1 MKIHRL
7 VFAGLILLALAAPRL
22 DAAAERTAKGMPGD
36 PDKLFAQ
43 LDTLLPTPGVTR
55 AASGA
60 PGAQYWQQRADYR
73 IKVKLDEQRHRLT
86 ATQTITYMNRSP
98 DALNYIWLQLDQNI
112 FKDDSLARRSEVAAN
127 SGTRRDAVGAGDSL
141 SFAAMRRHQAFED
154 REYGFEMG
162 PIRDAAGRVL
172 RSTVVDTMLRIDLP
186 QPLRPGT
193 SIEINFDWQSNIVDE
208 AAIGARG
215 GFEHFTKTD
224 TYQYF
229 LAQWFPR
236 LVAYTDYAGWQ
247 HKQFL
252 GRGEFTLEFGDYEVE
267 LTVPADHVVASTG
280 VLQNP
285 EAVLTATQRARLK
298 QAETAKKP
306 VFIVTPEEA
315 LANEKAGTDAVRTWR
330 FKAENV
336 RDFAWASS
344 RKYIWDAMG
353 YRQNDA
359 KRPFVMAM
367 SFYPNEGEPIWSK
380 YSTHAVIHTMEVYSR
395 FSFPYPYPVAISVN
409 SWERGGME
417 YPMITFNGYRPTADE
432 KTGKITYSRNTKYGL
447 IGVIIH
453 EVGHIYFPMI
463 VNSDERQ
470 WTWMDEGLNTFLEYI
485 AELEWEEKFPTFGDK
500 TNVLDFI
507 TDYMRSK
514 DQVPIMTNSDT
525 IVQFGPNAYSKPAAA
540 LAVLREAVM
549 GRELFDHAFRE
560 YANRWK
566 FKRPTP
572 ADFFRT
578 MEDASGVDLDWF
590 WRGWFYGTD
599 HVDVAVGDIREYQ
612 VSTQDPEVEFPLKRS
627 AFAAD
632 WPESYSVRQNRAEGR
647 QTRVDRYP
655 ELKDFYNEND
665 QFVVTNKDRNEFKE
679 FRERLRDWE
688 RTVLDRAIKA
698 GEYVYFV
705 DFKNIGGLVT
715 PLPLTLNY
723 IDGSTED
730 YLVPAEVWRYNA
742 LEVTKLFIRNKRLAS
757 IELDRHHLIADADKT
772 NNITPRR
779 IAQSRVELFRGRDR
793 ERNQMLDAL
802 AELKG
807 EPKSGEAAKDAG
819 KTDAA
824 MPLQPAPSTPP
835 TSAVPSA
842 TTPPSQ

>member
-1 MKIHRL
+1 MKNLACTTVVAL
-7 VFAGLILLALAAPRL
+7 VIAL
-22 DAAAERTAKGMPGD
+22 TTNTVQAKGVPGD

-73 IKVKLDEQRHRLT
+73 IHVSLDEKRHRLT
-86 ATQTITYMNRSP
+86 AKQSITYMNRSP
-98 DALNYIWLQLDQNI
+98 DTLNYIWLQLDQNI
-112 FKDDSLARRSEVAAN
+112 FKDDSLSRRSEVAAN
-127 SGTRRDAVGAGDSL
+127 SGTRRDSVGTGDSL

-154 REYGFEMG
+154 REYGYEMSAV
-162 PIRDAAGRVL
+162 RDAAGRVL
-172 RSTVVDTMLRIDLP
+172 RTRVNDTMMRIDLLT
-186 QPLRPGT
+186 PLRPGT
-193 SIEINFDWQSNIVDE
+193 SIEINFEWAANIVDE

-215 GFEHFTKTD
+215 GYEYFPKND

-236 LVAYTDYAGWQ
+236 LVAYTDYTGWQ

-252 GRGEFTLEFGDYEVE
+252 GRGEFTLDFGDYDVE
-267 LTVPADHVVASTG
+267 LTVPADHIVASTG

-285 EAVLTATQRARLK
+285 ADVLTAQQRARLK

-306 VFIVTPEEA
+306 VFVVTPEEA
-315 LANEKAGTDAVRTWR
+315 LANEKVGTSATRTWR
-330 FKAENV
+330 FKAANV

-359 KRPFVMAM
+359 QRPFVMAM

-380 YSTHAVIHTMEVYSR
+380 YSTHAVMHTMEVYSR

-432 KTGKITYSRNTKYGL
+432 KSGKLTYSRDTKYGL

-485 AELEWEEKFPTFGDK
+485 AELEWEENFPTFGDK

-507 TDYMRSK
+507 TDYMQSK
-514 DQVPIMTNSDT
+514 NQVPIMTNSDT

-540 LAVLREAVM
+540 LSVLREAIM

-612 VSTQDPEVEFPLKRS
+612 VSTQDPDVEFPLKRKD
-627 AFAAD
+627 FAAD
-632 WPESYSVRQNRAEGR
+632 WPESYSQRLNRNEGR
-647 QTRVDRYP
+647 QTRADRYP

-665 QFVVTNKDRNEFKE
+665 AFVATNKDRNEFKD
-679 FRERLRDWE
+679 FREKLRDWE
-688 RTVLDRAIKA
+688 RKVLDRSIKA

-705 DFKNIGGLVT
+705 DFRNLGGLVT
-715 PLPLTLNY
+715 PLPLTLTY
-723 IDGSTED
+723 ADGSTEE
-730 YLVPAEVWRYNA
+730 YGVPAEIWRYNA
-742 LEVTKLFIRNKRLAS
+742 VEITKLFVRKKRLVS
-757 IELDRHHLIADADKT
+757 VELDRNHLIADADKT

-779 IAQSRVELFRGRDR
+779 IEQSRIELFKGRDR
-793 ERNQMLDAL
+793 ERDQMLDAL

-807 EPKSGEAAKDAG
+807 QPKAESQADAKDL
-819 KTDAA
+819 
-824 MPLQPAPSTPP
+824 PLQPA
-835 TSAVPSA
+835 AK
-842 TTPPSQ
+842 

>member
-1 MKIHRL
+1 MNTYR
-7 VFAGLILLALAAPRL
+7 LALAGLCIAVLLPAASIAA
-22 DAAAERTAKGMPGD
+22 DASARGMPGD

-43 LDTLLPTPGVTR
+43 LDSLLPTPGVTR
-55 AASGA
+55 TASGA

-73 IKVKLDEQRHRLT
+73 IKVKLDEQRRRLT
-86 ATQTITYMNRSP
+86 ATQSITYMNRSP
-98 DALNYIWLQLDQNI
+98 DTLNYIWLQLDQNI
-112 FKDDSLARRSEVAAN
+112 FKDNSISRRSEVAAN
-127 SGTRRDAVGAGDSL
+127 SGTRRDSVGSGDSL

-154 REYGFEMG
+154 TEYGYEMS
-162 PIRDAAGRVL
+162 PVRDAAGRVL
-172 RSTVVDTMLRIDLP
+172 RTTVNDTMMRIDLP
-186 QPLRPGT
+186 TPLRPGT
-193 SIEINFDWQSNIVDE
+193 SIEINFEWQANIVNE

-215 GFEHFTKTD
+215 GYEHFPKTD
-224 TYQYF
+224 TYQFF

-236 LVAYTDYAGWQ
+236 LVAYTDYTGWQ

-252 GRGEFTLEFGDYEVE
+252 GRGEFTLEFGDYDVE
-267 LTVPADHVVASTG
+267 LTVPADHIVASTG
-280 VLQNP
+280 VLQNSD
-285 EAVLTATQRARLK
+285 AVLTAQQRARLK
-298 QAETAKKP
+298 QAETAKQP
-306 VFIVTPEEA
+306 VFIVTPAEA
-315 LANEKAGTDAVRTWR
+315 LANEKAGTGDVRTWR

-353 YRQNDA
+353 YRQDDA

-367 SFYPNEGEPIWSK
+367 SFYPNEGEPIWSR
-380 YSTHAVIHTMEVYSR
+380 YSTHAVIHTMDVYSR

-417 YPMITFNGYRPTADE
+417 YPMITFNGYRPTSDE
-432 KTGKITYSRNTKYGL
+432 KTGKLTYSRNTKYGL

-453 EVGHIYFPMI
+453 EVGHIYFPMV

-507 TDYMRSK
+507 TDYMQSN

-540 LAVLREAVM
+540 LSVLREAVM

-560 YANRWK
+560 YSNRWK

-599 HVDVAVGDIREYQ
+599 HVDVAVGNIRMYQ
-612 VSTQDPEVEFPLKRS
+612 VSSQDPDAEFPLQRKE
-627 AFAAD
+627 FASE
-632 WPESYSVRQNRAEGR
+632 WPESYSQKLNRAEGR
-647 QTRVDRYP
+647 QTRVERYP
-655 ELKDFYNEND
+655 ELKDFYNDND
-665 QFVVTNKDRNEFKE
+665 PFTVTNKDRNEYKE
-679 FRERLRDWE
+679 FRDKLKDWE
-688 RTVLDRAIKA
+688 RIALDRAVKA
-698 GEYVYFV
+698 GEYVHFV
-705 DFKNIGGLVT
+705 DFSNVGGLVT
-715 PLPLTLNY
+715 PLPLTLTY
-723 IDGSTED
+723 ADGSTEE
-730 YLVPAEVWRYNA
+730 YPVPAEVWRYNA
-742 LEVTKLFIRNKRLAS
+742 LQVTKLFIRNKRIVS
-757 IELDRHHLIADADKT
+757 VELDRNHLIADADKT
-772 NNITPRR
+772 NNVTPRR
-779 IAQSRVELFRGRDR
+779 IGESRIELFKGRDR

-807 EPKSGEAAKDAG
+807 EPKADTKADAKDL
-819 KTDAA
+819 
-824 MPLQPAPSTPP
+824 PLQPA
-835 TSAVPSA
+835 AK
-842 TTPPSQ
+842 

>member
-1 MKIHRL
+1 MNTYR
-7 VFAGLILLALAAPRL
+7 LALAGLCIAVLLPAASIAA
-22 DAAAERTAKGMPGD
+22 DASARGMPGD

-43 LDTLLPTPGVTR
+43 LDSLLPTPGVTR
-55 AASGA
+55 TASGA

-73 IKVKLDEQRHRLT
+73 IKVKLDEQRRRLT
-86 ATQTITYMNRSP
+86 ATQSITYMNRSP
-98 DALNYIWLQLDQNI
+98 DTLNYIWLQLDQNI
-112 FKDDSLARRSEVAAN
+112 FKDNSISRRSEVAAN
-127 SGTRRDAVGAGDSL
+127 SGTRRDSVGSGDSL
-141 SFAAMRRHQAFED
+141 SFAAIRRHQAFED
-154 REYGFEMG
+154 TEYGYEMS
-162 PIRDAAGRVL
+162 PVRDAAGRVL
-172 RSTVVDTMLRIDLP
+172 RTTVNDTMMRIDLP
-186 QPLRPGT
+186 TPLRPGT
-193 SIEINFDWQSNIVDE
+193 SIEINFEWQANIVNE

-215 GFEHFTKTD
+215 GYEHFPKTD
-224 TYQYF
+224 TYQFF

-236 LVAYTDYAGWQ
+236 LVAYTDYTGWQ

-252 GRGEFTLEFGDYEVE
+252 GRGEFTLEFGDYDVE
-267 LTVPADHVVASTG
+267 LTVPADHIVASTG
-280 VLQNP
+280 VLQNSD
-285 EAVLTATQRARLK
+285 AVLTAQQRARLK
-298 QAETAKKP
+298 QAETAKQP
-306 VFIVTPEEA
+306 VFIVTPAEA
-315 LANEKAGTDAVRTWR
+315 LANEKAGTGDVRTWR

-353 YRQNDA
+353 YRQDDA

-367 SFYPNEGEPIWSK
+367 SFYPNEGEPIWSR
-380 YSTHAVIHTMEVYSR
+380 YSTHAVIHTMDVYSR

-417 YPMITFNGYRPTADE
+417 YPMITFNGYRPTSDE
-432 KTGKITYSRNTKYGL
+432 KTGKLTYSRNTKYGL

-453 EVGHIYFPMI
+453 EVGHIYFPMV

-507 TDYMRSK
+507 TDYMQSN

-540 LAVLREAVM
+540 LSVLREAVM

-560 YANRWK
+560 YSNRWK

-599 HVDVAVGDIREYQ
+599 HVDVAVGNIRMYQ
-612 VSTQDPEVEFPLKRS
+612 VSSQDPDAEFPLQRKE
-627 AFAAD
+627 FASE
-632 WPESYSVRQNRAEGR
+632 WPESYSQKLNRAEGR
-647 QTRVDRYP
+647 QTRVERYP
-655 ELKDFYNEND
+655 ELKDFYNDND
-665 QFVVTNKDRNEFKE
+665 PFTVTNKDRNEYKE
-679 FRERLRDWE
+679 FRDKLKDWE
-688 RTVLDRAIKA
+688 RIALDRAVKA
-698 GEYVYFV
+698 GEYVHFV
-705 DFKNIGGLVT
+705 DFSNVGGLVT
-715 PLPLTLNY
+715 PLPLTLTY
-723 IDGSTED
+723 ADGSTEE
-730 YLVPAEVWRYNA
+730 YPVPAEVWRYNA
-742 LEVTKLFIRNKRLAS
+742 LQVTKLFIRNKRIVS
-757 IELDRHHLIADADKT
+757 VELDRNHLIADADKT
-772 NNITPRR
+772 NNVTPRR
-779 IAQSRVELFRGRDR
+779 IGESRIELFKGRDR

-807 EPKSGEAAKDAG
+807 EPKADTKADAKDL
-819 KTDAA
+819 
-824 MPLQPAPSTPP
+824 PLQPA
-835 TSAVPSA
+835 AK
-842 TTPPSQ
+842 

>member
-1 MKIHRL
+1 MNTYR
-7 VFAGLILLALAAPRL
+7 LALAGLCIAVLLPAASIAA
-22 DAAAERTAKGMPGD
+22 DASARGMPGD

-43 LDTLLPTPGVTR
+43 LDSLLPTPGVTR
-55 AASGA
+55 TASGA

-73 IKVKLDEQRHRLT
+73 IKVKLDEQRRRLT
-86 ATQTITYMNRSP
+86 ATQSITYMNRSP
-98 DALNYIWLQLDQNI
+98 DTLNYIWLQLDQNI
-112 FKDDSLARRSEVAAN
+112 FKDDSISRRSEVAAN
-127 SGTRRDAVGAGDSL
+127 SGTRRDSVGSGDSL
-141 SFAAMRRHQAFED
+141 SFAAIRRHQAFED
-154 REYGFEMG
+154 TEYGYEMS
-162 PIRDAAGRVL
+162 PVRDAAGRVL
-172 RSTVVDTMLRIDLP
+172 RTTVNDTMMRIDLP
-186 QPLRPGT
+186 TPLRPGT
-193 SIEINFDWQSNIVDE
+193 SIEINFEWQANIVNE

-215 GFEHFTKTD
+215 GYEHFPKTD
-224 TYQYF
+224 TYQFF

-236 LVAYTDYAGWQ
+236 LVAYTDYTGWQ

-252 GRGEFTLEFGDYEVE
+252 GRGEFTLEFGDYDVE
-267 LTVPADHVVASTG
+267 LTVPADHIVASTG
-280 VLQNP
+280 VLQNSD
-285 EAVLTATQRARLK
+285 AVLTAQQRARLK
-298 QAETAKKP
+298 QAETAKQP
-306 VFIVTPEEA
+306 VFIVTPAEA
-315 LANEKAGTDAVRTWR
+315 LANEKAGTGDVRTWR

-353 YRQNDA
+353 YRQDDA

-367 SFYPNEGEPIWSK
+367 SFYPNEGEPIWSR
-380 YSTHAVIHTMEVYSR
+380 YSTHAVIHTMDVYSR

-417 YPMITFNGYRPTADE
+417 YPMITFNGYRPTSDE
-432 KTGKITYSRNTKYGL
+432 KTGKLTYSRNTKYGL

-453 EVGHIYFPMI
+453 EVGHIYFPMV

-507 TDYMRSK
+507 TDYMQSN

-540 LAVLREAVM
+540 LSVLREAVM

-560 YANRWK
+560 YSNRWK

-599 HVDVAVGDIREYQ
+599 HVDVAVGNIRMYQ
-612 VSTQDPEVEFPLKRS
+612 VSSQDPDAEFPLQRKE
-627 AFAAD
+627 FASE
-632 WPESYSVRQNRAEGR
+632 WPESYSQKLNRAEGR
-647 QTRVDRYP
+647 QTRVERYP
-655 ELKDFYNEND
+655 ELKDFYNDND
-665 QFVVTNKDRNEFKE
+665 PFTVTNKDRNEYKE
-679 FRERLRDWE
+679 FRDKLKDWE
-688 RTVLDRAIKA
+688 RIALDRAVKA
-698 GEYVYFV
+698 GEYVHFV
-705 DFKNIGGLVT
+705 DFSNVGGLVT
-715 PLPLTLNY
+715 PLPLTLTY
-723 IDGSTED
+723 ADGSTEE
-730 YLVPAEVWRYNA
+730 YPVPAEVWRYNA
-742 LEVTKLFIRNKRLAS
+742 LQVTKLFIRNKRIVS
-757 IELDRHHLIADADKT
+757 VELDRNHLIADADKT
-772 NNITPRR
+772 NNVTPRR
-779 IAQSRVELFRGRDR
+779 IGESRIELFKGRDR

-807 EPKSGEAAKDAG
+807 EPKADTKADAKDL
-819 KTDAA
+819 
-824 MPLQPAPSTPP
+824 PLQPA
-835 TSAVPSA
+835 AK
-842 TTPPSQ
+842 

>member
-1 MKIHRL
+1 MNTYR
-7 VFAGLILLALAAPRL
+7 LALAGLCIAVLLPAASIAA
-22 DAAAERTAKGMPGD
+22 DASARGMPGD

-43 LDTLLPTPGVTR
+43 LDSLLPTPGVTR
-55 AASGA
+55 TASGA

-73 IKVKLDEQRHRLT
+73 IKVKLDEQRRRLT
-86 ATQTITYMNRSP
+86 ATQSITYMNRSP
-98 DALNYIWLQLDQNI
+98 DTLNYIWLQLDQNI
-112 FKDDSLARRSEVAAN
+112 FKDDSISRRSEVAAN
-127 SGTRRDAVGAGDSL
+127 SGTRRDSVGSGDSL

-154 REYGFEMG
+154 TEYGYEMS
-162 PIRDAAGRVL
+162 PVRDAAGRVL
-172 RSTVVDTMLRIDLP
+172 RTTVNDTMMRIDLP
-186 QPLRPGT
+186 TPLRPGT
-193 SIEINFDWQSNIVDE
+193 SIEINFEWQANIVNE

-215 GFEHFTKTD
+215 GYEHFPKTD
-224 TYQYF
+224 TYQFF

-236 LVAYTDYAGWQ
+236 LVAYTDYTGWQ

-252 GRGEFTLEFGDYEVE
+252 GRGEFTLEFGDYDVE
-267 LTVPADHVVASTG
+267 LTVPADHIVASTG
-280 VLQNP
+280 VLQNSD
-285 EAVLTATQRARLK
+285 AVLTAQQRARLK
-298 QAETAKKP
+298 QAETAKQP
-306 VFIVTPEEA
+306 VFIVTPAEA
-315 LANEKAGTDAVRTWR
+315 LANEKAGTGDVRTWR

-353 YRQNDA
+353 YRQDDA

-367 SFYPNEGEPIWSK
+367 SFYPNEGEPIWSR
-380 YSTHAVIHTMEVYSR
+380 YSTHAVIHTMDVYSR

-417 YPMITFNGYRPTADE
+417 YPMITFNGYRPTSDE
-432 KTGKITYSRNTKYGL
+432 KTGKLTYSRNTKYGL

-453 EVGHIYFPMI
+453 EVGHIYFPMV

-507 TDYMRSK
+507 TDYMQSN

-540 LAVLREAVM
+540 LSVLREAVM

-560 YANRWK
+560 YSNRWK

-599 HVDVAVGDIREYQ
+599 HVDVAVGNIRMYQ
-612 VSTQDPEVEFPLKRS
+612 VSSQDPDAEFPLQRKE
-627 AFAAD
+627 FASE
-632 WPESYSVRQNRAEGR
+632 WPESYSQKLNRAEGR
-647 QTRVDRYP
+647 QTRVERYP
-655 ELKDFYNEND
+655 QLKDFYNDND
-665 QFVVTNKDRNEFKE
+665 PFTVTNKDRNEYKE
-679 FRERLRDWE
+679 FRDKLKDWE
-688 RTVLDRAIKA
+688 RIALDRAVKA
-698 GEYVYFV
+698 GEYVHFV
-705 DFKNIGGLVT
+705 DFSNVGGLVT
-715 PLPLTLNY
+715 PLPLTLTY
-723 IDGSTED
+723 ADGSTEE
-730 YLVPAEVWRYNA
+730 YPVPAEVWRYNA
-742 LEVTKLFIRNKRLAS
+742 LQVTKLFIRNKRIVS
-757 IELDRHHLIADADKT
+757 VELDRNHLIADADKT
-772 NNITPRR
+772 NNVTPRR
-779 IAQSRVELFRGRDR
+779 IGESRIELFKGRDR

-807 EPKSGEAAKDAG
+807 EPKADTKADAKDL
-819 KTDAA
+819 
-824 MPLQPAPSTPP
+824 PLQPA
-835 TSAVPSA
+835 AK
-842 TTPPSQ
+842 

>member
-1 MKIHRL
+1 MKNLACTTVVAL
-7 VFAGLILLALAAPRL
+7 VITL
-22 DAAAERTAKGMPGD
+22 TTNTVQAKGVPGD

-73 IKVKLDEQRHRLT
+73 IHVSLDEKRHRLT
-86 ATQTITYMNRSP
+86 AKQSITYMNRSP
-98 DALNYIWLQLDQNI
+98 DTLNYIWLQLDQNI
-112 FKDDSLARRSEVAAN
+112 FKDDSLSRRSEVAAN
-127 SGTRRDAVGAGDSL
+127 SGTRRDSVGTGDSL

-154 REYGFEMG
+154 REYGYEMSAV
-162 PIRDAAGRVL
+162 RDAAGRVL
-172 RSTVVDTMLRIDLP
+172 RTRVNDTMMRIDLLT
-186 QPLRPGT
+186 PLRPGT
-193 SIEINFDWQSNIVDE
+193 SIEINFEWAANIVDE

-215 GFEHFTKTD
+215 GYEYFPKND

-236 LVAYTDYAGWQ
+236 LVAYTDYTGWQ

-252 GRGEFTLEFGDYEVE
+252 GRGEFTLDFGDYDVE
-267 LTVPADHVVASTG
+267 LTVPADHIVASTG

-285 EAVLTATQRARLK
+285 ADVLTAQQRARLK

-306 VFIVTPEEA
+306 VFVVTPEEA
-315 LANEKAGTDAVRTWR
+315 LANEKVGTSATRTWR
-330 FKAENV
+330 FKAANV

-359 KRPFVMAM
+359 QRPFVMAM

-380 YSTHAVIHTMEVYSR
+380 YSTHAVMHTMEVYSR

-432 KTGKITYSRNTKYGL
+432 KSGKLTYSRDTKYGL

-485 AELEWEEKFPTFGDK
+485 AELEWEENFPTFGDK

-507 TDYMRSK
+507 TDYMQSK
-514 DQVPIMTNSDT
+514 NQVPIMTNSDT

-540 LAVLREAVM
+540 LSVLREAIM

-612 VSTQDPEVEFPLKRS
+612 VSTQDPDVEFPLKRKD
-627 AFAAD
+627 FAAD
-632 WPESYSVRQNRAEGR
+632 WPESYSQRLNRNEGR
-647 QTRVDRYP
+647 QTRADRYP

-665 QFVVTNKDRNEFKE
+665 AFVATNKDRNEFKD
-679 FRERLRDWE
+679 FREKLRDWE
-688 RTVLDRAIKA
+688 RKVLDRSIKA

-705 DFKNIGGLVT
+705 DFRNLGGLVT
-715 PLPLTLNY
+715 PLPLTLTY
-723 IDGSTED
+723 ADGSTEE
-730 YLVPAEVWRYNA
+730 YGVPAEIWRYNA
-742 LEVTKLFIRNKRLAS
+742 VEITKLFVRKKRLVS
-757 IELDRHHLIADADKT
+757 VELDRNHLIADADKT

-779 IAQSRVELFRGRDR
+779 IEQSRIELFKGRDR
-793 ERNQMLDAL
+793 ERDQMLDAL

-807 EPKSGEAAKDAG
+807 QPKAESQADAKDL
-819 KTDAA
+819 
-824 MPLQPAPSTPP
+824 PLQPA
-835 TSAVPSA
+835 AK
-842 TTPPSQ
+842 

>member
-1 MKIHRL
+1 MNTYR
-7 VFAGLILLALAAPRL
+7 LALAGLCIAVLLPAASIAA
-22 DAAAERTAKGMPGD
+22 DASARGMPGD

-43 LDTLLPTPGVTR
+43 LDSLLPTPGVTR
-55 AASGA
+55 TASGA

-73 IKVKLDEQRHRLT
+73 IKVKLDEQRRRLT
-86 ATQTITYMNRSP
+86 ATQSITYMNRSP
-98 DALNYIWLQLDQNI
+98 DTLNYIWLQLDQNI
-112 FKDDSLARRSEVAAN
+112 FKDDSISRRSEVAAN
-127 SGTRRDAVGAGDSL
+127 SGTRRDSVGSGDSL

-154 REYGFEMG
+154 TEYGYEMS
-162 PIRDAAGRVL
+162 PVRDAAGRVL
-172 RSTVVDTMLRIDLP
+172 RTTVNDTMMRIDLP
-186 QPLRPGT
+186 TPLRPGT
-193 SIEINFDWQSNIVDE
+193 SIEINFEWQSNIVNE

-215 GFEHFTKTD
+215 GYEHFPKTD
-224 TYQYF
+224 TYQFF

-236 LVAYTDYAGWQ
+236 LVAYTDYTGWQ

-252 GRGEFTLEFGDYEVE
+252 GRGEFTLEFGDYDVE
-267 LTVPADHVVASTG
+267 LTVPADHIVASTG
-280 VLQNP
+280 VLQNSD
-285 EAVLTATQRARLK
+285 AVLTAQQRARLK
-298 QAETAKKP
+298 QAETAKQP
-306 VFIVTPEEA
+306 VFIVTPAEA
-315 LANEKAGTDAVRTWR
+315 LANEKAGTGDVRTWR

-353 YRQNDA
+353 YRQDDA

-367 SFYPNEGEPIWSK
+367 SFYPNEGEPIWSR
-380 YSTHAVIHTMEVYSR
+380 YSTHAVIHTMDVYSR

-417 YPMITFNGYRPTADE
+417 YPMITFNGYRPTSDE
-432 KTGKITYSRNTKYGL
+432 KTGKLTYSRNTKYGL

-453 EVGHIYFPMI
+453 EVGHIYFPMV

-507 TDYMRSK
+507 TDYMQSN

-540 LAVLREAVM
+540 LSVLREAVM

-560 YANRWK
+560 YSNRWK

-599 HVDVAVGDIREYQ
+599 HVDVAVGNIRMYQ
-612 VSTQDPEVEFPLKRS
+612 VSSQDPDAEFPLQRKE
-627 AFAAD
+627 FASE
-632 WPESYSVRQNRAEGR
+632 WPESYSQKLNRAEGR
-647 QTRVDRYP
+647 QTRVERYP
-655 ELKDFYNEND
+655 ELKDFYNDND
-665 QFVVTNKDRNEFKE
+665 PFTVTNKDRNEYKE
-679 FRERLRDWE
+679 FRDKLKDWE
-688 RTVLDRAIKA
+688 RIALDRAVKA
-698 GEYVYFV
+698 GEYVHFV
-705 DFKNIGGLVT
+705 DFSNVGGLVT
-715 PLPLTLNY
+715 PLPLTLTY
-723 IDGSTED
+723 ADGSTEE
-730 YLVPAEVWRYNA
+730 YPVPAEVWRYNA
-742 LEVTKLFIRNKRLAS
+742 LQVTKLFIRNKRIVS
-757 IELDRHHLIADADKT
+757 VELDRNHLIADADKT
-772 NNITPRR
+772 NNVTPRR
-779 IAQSRVELFRGRDR
+779 IGESRIELFKGRDR

-807 EPKSGEAAKDAG
+807 EPKADTKADAKDL
-819 KTDAA
+819 
-824 MPLQPAPSTPP
+824 PLQPA
-835 TSAVPSA
+835 AK
-842 TTPPSQ
+842 

>member
-1 MKIHRL
+1 MNTYR
-7 VFAGLILLALAAPRL
+7 LALAGLCIAVLLPAASIAA
-22 DAAAERTAKGMPGD
+22 DASARGMPGD

-43 LDTLLPTPGVTR
+43 LDSLLPTPGVTR
-55 AASGA
+55 TASGA

-73 IKVKLDEQRHRLT
+73 IKVKLDEQRRRLT
-86 ATQTITYMNRSP
+86 ATQSITYMNRSP
-98 DALNYIWLQLDQNI
+98 DTLNYIWLQLDQNI
-112 FKDDSLARRSEVAAN
+112 FKDDSISRRSEVAAN
-127 SGTRRDAVGAGDSL
+127 SGTRRDSVGSGDSL

-154 REYGFEMG
+154 TEYGYEMS
-162 PIRDAAGRVL
+162 PVRDAAGRVL
-172 RSTVVDTMLRIDLP
+172 RTTVNDTMMRIDLP
-186 QPLRPGT
+186 TPLRPGT
-193 SIEINFDWQSNIVDE
+193 SIEINFEWQANIVNE

-215 GFEHFTKTD
+215 GYEHFPKTD
-224 TYQYF
+224 TYQFF

-236 LVAYTDYAGWQ
+236 LVAYTDYTGWQ

-252 GRGEFTLEFGDYEVE
+252 GRGEFTLEFGDYDVE
-267 LTVPADHVVASTG
+267 LTVPADHIVASTG
-280 VLQNP
+280 VLQNSD
-285 EAVLTATQRARLK
+285 AVLTAQQRARLK
-298 QAETAKKP
+298 QAETAKQP
-306 VFIVTPEEA
+306 VFIVTPAEA
-315 LANEKAGTDAVRTWR
+315 LANEKAGTGDVRTWR

-353 YRQNDA
+353 YRQDDA

-367 SFYPNEGEPIWSK
+367 SFYPNEGEPIWSR
-380 YSTHAVIHTMEVYSR
+380 YSTHAVIHTMDVYSR

-417 YPMITFNGYRPTADE
+417 YPMITFNGYRPTSDE
-432 KTGKITYSRNTKYGL
+432 KTGKLTYSRNTKYGL

-453 EVGHIYFPMI
+453 EVGHIYFPMV

-507 TDYMRSK
+507 TDYMQSN

-540 LAVLREAVM
+540 LSVLREAVM

-560 YANRWK
+560 YSNRWK

-599 HVDVAVGDIREYQ
+599 HVDVAVGNIRMYQ
-612 VSTQDPEVEFPLKRS
+612 VSSQDPDAEFPLQRKE
-627 AFAAD
+627 FASE
-632 WPESYSVRQNRAEGR
+632 WPESYSQKLNRAEGR
-647 QTRVDRYP
+647 QTRVERYP
-655 ELKDFYNEND
+655 ELKDFYNDND
-665 QFVVTNKDRNEFKE
+665 PFTVTNKDRNEYKE
-679 FRERLRDWE
+679 FRDKLKDWE
-688 RTVLDRAIKA
+688 RIALDRAVKA
-698 GEYVYFV
+698 GEYVHFV
-705 DFKNIGGLVT
+705 DFSNVGGLVT
-715 PLPLTLNY
+715 PLPLTLTY
-723 IDGSTED
+723 ADGSTEE
-730 YLVPAEVWRYNA
+730 YPVPAEVWRYNA
-742 LEVTKLFIRNKRLAS
+742 LQVTKLFIRNKRIVS
-757 IELDRHHLIADADKT
+757 VELDRNHLIADADKT
-772 NNITPRR
+772 NNVTPRR
-779 IAQSRVELFRGRDR
+779 IGESRIELFKGRDR

-807 EPKSGEAAKDAG
+807 EPKADTKADAKDL
-819 KTDAA
+819 
-824 MPLQPAPSTPP
+824 PLQPA
-835 TSAVPSA
+835 AK
-842 TTPPSQ
+842 

>member
-1 MKIHRL
+1 MNTYR
-7 VFAGLILLALAAPRL
+7 LALAGLCIAVLLPAASIAA
-22 DAAAERTAKGMPGD
+22 DASARGMPGD

-43 LDTLLPTPGVTR
+43 LDSLLPTPGVTR
-55 AASGA
+55 TASGA

-73 IKVKLDEQRHRLT
+73 IKVKLDEQRRRLT
-86 ATQTITYMNRSP
+86 ATQSITYMNRSP
-98 DALNYIWLQLDQNI
+98 DTLNYIWLQLDQNI
-112 FKDDSLARRSEVAAN
+112 FKDNSISRRSEVAAN
-127 SGTRRDAVGAGDSL
+127 SGTRRDSVGSGDSL

-154 REYGFEMG
+154 TEYGYEMS
-162 PIRDAAGRVL
+162 PVRDAAGRVL
-172 RSTVVDTMLRIDLP
+172 RTTVNDTMMRIDLP
-186 QPLRPGT
+186 TPLRPGT
-193 SIEINFDWQSNIVDE
+193 SIEINFEWQSNIVNE

-215 GFEHFTKTD
+215 GYEHFPKTD
-224 TYQYF
+224 TYQFF

-236 LVAYTDYAGWQ
+236 LVAYTDYTGWQ

-252 GRGEFTLEFGDYEVE
+252 GRGEFTLEFGDYDVE
-267 LTVPADHVVASTG
+267 LTVPADHIVASTG
-280 VLQNP
+280 VLQNSD
-285 EAVLTATQRARLK
+285 AVLTAQQRARLK
-298 QAETAKKP
+298 QAETAKQP
-306 VFIVTPEEA
+306 VFIVTPAEA
-315 LANEKAGTDAVRTWR
+315 LANEKAGTGDVRTWR

-353 YRQNDA
+353 YRQDDA

-367 SFYPNEGEPIWSK
+367 SFYPNEGEPIWSR
-380 YSTHAVIHTMEVYSR
+380 YSTHAVIHTMDVYSR

-417 YPMITFNGYRPTADE
+417 YPMITFNGYRPTSDE
-432 KTGKITYSRNTKYGL
+432 KTGKLTYSRNTKYGL

-453 EVGHIYFPMI
+453 EVGHIYFPMV

-507 TDYMRSK
+507 TDYMQSN

-540 LAVLREAVM
+540 LSVLREAVM

-560 YANRWK
+560 YSNRWK

-599 HVDVAVGDIREYQ
+599 HVDVAVGNIRMYQ
-612 VSTQDPEVEFPLKRS
+612 VSSQDPDAEFPLQRKE
-627 AFAAD
+627 FASE
-632 WPESYSVRQNRAEGR
+632 WPESYSQKLNRAEGR
-647 QTRVDRYP
+647 QTRVERYP
-655 ELKDFYNEND
+655 ELKDFYNDND
-665 QFVVTNKDRNEFKE
+665 PFTVTNKDRNEYKE
-679 FRERLRDWE
+679 FRDKLKDWE
-688 RTVLDRAIKA
+688 RIALDRAVKA
-698 GEYVYFV
+698 GEYVHFV
-705 DFKNIGGLVT
+705 DFSNVGGLVT
-715 PLPLTLNY
+715 PLPLTLTY
-723 IDGSTED
+723 ADGSTEE
-730 YLVPAEVWRYNA
+730 YPVPAEVWRYNA
-742 LEVTKLFIRNKRLAS
+742 LQVTKLFIRNKRIVS
-757 IELDRHHLIADADKT
+757 VELDRNHLIADADKT
-772 NNITPRR
+772 NNVTPRR
-779 IAQSRVELFRGRDR
+779 IGESRIELFKGRDR

-807 EPKSGEAAKDAG
+807 EPKADTKADAKDL
-819 KTDAA
+819 
-824 MPLQPAPSTPP
+824 PLQPA
-835 TSAVPSA
+835 AK
-842 TTPPSQ
+842 